1 MAGRPGRKTLIVKD
15 IEEEKGAVEN
25 AFETKEIKTE
35 PKKEVK
41 EAILVEKLIAGIRKG
56 TVKTDPFLN
65 IRNKPSFQSEIIG
78 KLYDGDVVDIY
89 EVKNNF
95 GKIAQSE
102 EKWVSL
108 DYVIF

>member
-15 IEEEKGAVEN
+15 IEEEKGAVES
-25 AFETKEIKTE
+25 AFETKEIKAE

-41 EAILVEKLIAGIRKG
+41 EVIAVESSARKG

-108 DYVIF
+108 DYIIF

>member
-41 EAILVEKLIAGIRKG
+41 EVIPVDSGARKG

-89 EVKNNF
+89 EVKNSF

-108 DYVIF
+108 DYIVF

>member
-15 IEEEKGAVEN
+15 IEEEKGAVES

-35 PKKEVK
+35 PEKEVK
-41 EAILVEKLIAGIRKG
+41 EVILVETGVRKG

-78 KLYDGDVVDIY
+78 KLYDGNVVDIY